1 MFRKLLIPTDT
12 MAAVELPQALDFS
25 GPRIAKPRSL
35 SQEGVPGL
43 PSINPRHAM
52 GS

>member
-1 MFRKLLIPTDT
+1 

-25 GPRIAKPRSL
+25 GPRIAKLSSRSL
-35 SQEGVPGL
+35 SQEGVHGL
-43 PSINPRHAM
+43 PNINLLYAI

>member
-1 MFRKLLIPTDT
+1 

-25 GPRIAKPRSL
+25 GSPIAKLASL
-35 SQEGVPGL
+35 SQEGVHGL
-43 PSINPRHAM
+43 PNINLLYAI